1 MDETTVRRLVPTR
14 LAERAE
20 HDRAALDALLDEVLV
35 AHVGLTLPEGP
46 LVLPIGFAR
55 DGDRLLLHGSTG
67 SRWLRV
73 LAGGAD
79 ACVTVTSLDALKVA
93 RSAFESG
100 MRYRS
105 ACLFG
110 RCAPLPADEASAAL
124 VLFTDRLLPGRS
136 REIRPSTAREL
147 AATMVLAFPID
158 QWSLKSSDGF
168 PEDPDDDRADD
179 AWAGVVPLRTGFDA
193 ALPNPDLRPG
203 IAVPAS
209 VRALTD
215 R

>member
-1 MDETTVRRLVPTR
+1 
-14 LAERAE
+14 
-20 HDRAALDALLDEVLV
+20 
-35 AHVGLTLPEGP
+35 
-46 LVLPIGFAR
+46 
-55 DGDRLLLHGSTG
+55 
-67 SRWLRV
+67 V
-73 LAGGAD
+73 LAAGAD

-110 RCAPLPADEASAAL
+110 RCTPLPADEASGAL
-124 VLFTDRLLPGRS
+124 EIFTDRLLPGRS
-136 REIRPSTAREL
+136 REIRPSSAREL
-147 AATMVLAFPID
+147 AATMVLAFPIG

-168 PEDPDDDRADD
+168 AEDPEDDRAGP
-179 AWAGVVPLRTGFDA
+179 AWAGVVPLRSGFDA
-193 ALPNPDLRPG
+193 AIPNPDLRPG
-203 IAVPAS
+203 IEVPAS